1 MSETAQGQY
10 ETPADAGNDQRGA
23 VRLWLDAITLARK
36 TEEPWRKNA
45 DKAVERYRDENGG
58 TARRFNILYAN
69 TQILLPSLYNST
81 PKPDVRRRHGD
92 ADPVGKVA
100 AQVLERGTAYALDVY
115 DFDEV
120 MRACVLDMVLP
131 GRGIARVRYDAKM
144 SAEKLA
150 AQDVTCEHVD
160 WGDFIVGPGR
170 KWSEVPWIGFVHR
183 MTREQLIEQFG
194 AIGRTMQMDVVVN
207 KTMSD
212 KHPREVPDV
221 FKRATVYEIWDKQA
235 REVLFLAETVADR
248 LLRQVPD
255 PLRLGEFWPVPRP
268 LYDVADSGSLVPLV
282 PYDLYRGQAEELDR
296 VTQRIN
302 ALVSMCRYR
311 GLRDASLQEIRQLAE
326 AKDGDFIPVE
336 NAMQYLGATGGGG
349 LERAMWITPIETIA
363 RVIVQLEQH
372 RESVKATIY
381 EITGLSDILRGAT
394 QASET
399 ATAQQIKFQSGSLRI
414 QDRQREVQ
422 RFARD
427 LVRLQAEIIAENFE
441 PAQLATMTGMQ
452 LPTPEMK
459 AMAQQAMQAAQPGQP
474 PPQLPPE
481 MQRMLS
487 QPTWDEVMRVL
498 RSDAMRG
505 YRVDIETDST
515 IQQDVA
521 RQQQNAGQFV
531 QGFGGFMQA
540 VGPAV
545 LSGAMP
551 MDVATDLLTSFA
563 RSFKLGRQAEDALER
578 MGQEARQPKPQGDD
592 GSAAAAQ
599 AEQHRAMM
607 EAQAKQAEMQQAA
620 AMKQAELQQAAAI
633 KAAEIE
639 AKQRAEAE
647 RLAFEREKM
656 AFDQEMAAR
665 KADLEEERMLLDA
678 RNKDADRQAARGDT
692 GEDAEVEDAVKQ
704 SVLEATMAQIAETLA
719 ALQQGQAA
727 TLAAVQAPKRA
738 IPIRG
743 ADGMIT
749 EVTMAPVVMN

>member
-1 MSETAQGQY
+1 MSDTAQGQY
-10 ETPADAGNDQRGA
+10 ETPADAGDDQRGS

-36 TEEPWRKNA
+36 TEEGWRENA
-45 DKAVERYRDENGG
+45 DGAVTRYRDENGG

-92 ADPVGKVA
+92 NDPTGKVA

-115 DFDEV
+115 DFDAV
-120 MRACVLDMVLP
+120 MRASVLDMVLP
-131 GRGIARVRYDAKM
+131 GRGIARVRYEPRMDGDT
-144 SAEKLA
+144 LA

-160 WGDFIVGPGR
+160 WRDFIVGPGR
-170 KWSEVPWIGFVHR
+170 QWPEVPWVGFEHR
-183 MTREQLIEQFG
+183 LRREELIARFG
-194 AIGRTMQMDVVVN
+194 AIGRTMQMDVIADAS
-207 KTMSD
+207 MRD
-212 KHPREVPDV
+212 KNPRDVPDV
-221 FKRATVYEIWDKQA
+221 FKRATVYEVWDKQA
-235 REVLFLAETVADR
+235 RAVLFLAETVPDR
-248 LLRQVPD
+248 LLLRVPD
-255 PLRLGEFWPVPRP
+255 PLGLREFWPVPRP

-302 ALVSMCRYR
+302 ALVNMCRYR
-311 GLRDASLQEIRQLAE
+311 GLRDASLTEIRQLAE
-326 AKDGDFIPVE
+326 AKDGDFVPVE
-336 NAMQYLGATGGGG
+336 NAMQYMGATGGGG
-349 LERAMWITPIETIA
+349 LERAMWTTPIETIA

-427 LVRLQAEIIAENFE
+427 LVRLKAEIIAEKFE
-441 PAQLATMTGMQ
+441 PVQLAAMTGMD

-459 AMAQQAMQAAQPGQP
+459 ALAQQSGQSAQPGQP
-474 PPQLPPE
+474 SPQLPPGMAE
-481 MQRMLS
+481 MMS
-487 QPTWDEVMRVL
+487 QPTWDEVMAVL

-563 RSFKLGRQAEDALER
+563 RTFKLGRQAEDALER

-592 GSAAAAQ
+592 GAAAA
-599 AEQHRAMM
+599 EQQRVAM

-620 AMKQAELQQAAAI
+620 MMKQAELQAQTAM
-633 KAAEIE
+633 KQAEIA
-639 AKQRAEAE
+639 AKQQAEAE
-647 RLAFEREKM
+647 RLAFDREKL
-656 AFDQEMAAR
+656 AFEQQKAAR
-665 KADLEEERMLLDA
+665 AADLEEERMLLDV
-678 RNKDADRQAARGDT
+678 RNREADRRAARGETEET
-692 GEDAEVEDAVKQ
+692 GDDADVEDAVKQ
-704 SVLEATMAQIAETLA
+704 TVLEATLVQIAETLA

-738 IPIRG
+738 VPVRG
-743 ADGMIT
+743 PDGLIS
-749 EVTMAPVVMN
+749 EVTLAPVVVN